1 MVENKNVKR
10 RGITL
15 NSPQDA
21 RRLIRRIVDRAF
33 EEGSELEHAGR
44 ISQLMT
50 NWLKAWD
57 LEKGDDI
64 EAWLLVLETAM
75 EKRSERDRREK

>member
-1 MVENKNVKR
+1 MSENKNVRR

-21 RRLIRRIVDRAF
+21 RRIVRRIIDRAF

-44 ISQLMT
+44 ISQLLA
-50 NWLKAWD
+50 NWLKAWE
-57 LEKGDDI
+57 LEKVSDI
-64 EAWLLVLETAM
+64 EKRLEALELSKGTEA
-75 EKRSERDRREK
+75 KR

>member
-1 MVENKNVKR
+1 MSENKNVRR

-21 RRLIRRIVDRAF
+21 RRIVRRIIDRAF

-44 ISQLMT
+44 ISQLLA
-50 NWLKAWD
+50 NWLKAWELD
-57 LEKGDDI
+57 KISDI
-64 EAWLLVLETAM
+64 EKRLDALEQAKAR
-75 EKRSERDRREK
+75 EPKR

>member
-1 MVENKNVKR
+1 MSENKKARR

-21 RRLIRRIVDRAF
+21 RRLIRRIMDRAF

-44 ISQLMT
+44 ISQLLG
-50 NWLKAWD
+50 NWLRAWELD
-57 LEKGDDI
+57 KISDI
-64 EAWLLVLETAM
+64 EKRLEILETA
-75 EKRSERDRREK
+75 KK